1 MRGKQK
7 LHLGNNCQQP
17 ERCYSLSHSTL
28 RTHDKLVCDEQI
40 NYSGQVFRGMEPLIT
55 KLEFELKHNHSINFY
70 STNLGWLN
78 INIFKLVLSPFHV
91 SLLFKYKSGNHKIS
105 LVFLIITKK

>member
-1 MRGKQK
+1 
-7 LHLGNNCQQP
+7 
-17 ERCYSLSHSTL
+17 
-28 RTHDKLVCDEQI
+28 
-40 NYSGQVFRGMEPLIT
+40 MEPLIT

-105 LVFLIITKK
+105 LVFLIITKNLRNLLLRGMLKAQNTLLIFVCC